1 MVSNSAIIIIVLAC
15 ALTSVSLAAGIF
27 TVVNPAQDILLWTP
41 SLEQQKYMRE
51 VRMRHFRL
59 LRGERTAK
67 SDNFS
72 R

>member
-1 MVSNSAIIIIVLAC
+1 MVSNSVIIIIVLAC

-27 TVVNPAQDILLWTP
+27 TVVNPDQEILWTP
-41 SLEQQKYMRE
+41 SLDQQKYMRE
-51 VRMRHFRL
+51 VRIRHFRL
-59 LRGERTAK
+59 LLGERTVR

>member
-1 MVSNSAIIIIVLAC
+1 MVSNSVLIIIVLAC

-27 TVVNPAQDILLWTP
+27 TVVNPAQDKLWTP

-51 VRMRHFRL
+51 VRTRHFRL
-59 LRGERTAK
+59 LLGERTVK
-67 SDNFS
+67 RDNFS